1 MQQARLITLLANR
14 GCRTLPRGSIG
25 RPGLPDD
32 DRKQRR
38 AEEDADGADDGRD
51 HRSTSQREV

>member
-32 DRKQRR
+32 DREQRR
-38 AEEDADGADDGRD
+38 AEEDTDGARWSEPSAL
-51 HRSTSQREV
+51 R